1 MSPRR
6 DDLDDTLLIDPP
18 PEEADDDGLRG
29 DAPAG
34 LRRALDR
41 LASTTNHDFAAAR
54 RATHL
59 DDVLRHLEAAMRWLE
74 DEANPD
80 ADLMENAAR
89 RARSRVQAAIISLDH
104 IQRYGL

>member
-1 MSPRR
+1 MSHPDPRR
-6 DDLDDTLLIDPP
+6 DDLNDTLLIDPP

-41 LASTTNHDFAAAR
+41 MASTTNKDFD
-54 RATHL
+54 L
-59 DDVLRHLEAAMRWLE
+59 DDVLRHLEAAMHWLE

-80 ADLMENAAR
+80 VDLLANAAR

-104 IQRYGL
+104 VQRYGL